1 MEIKF
6 HRLSKYA
13 SWPVLG
19 ALLVSLLLLLTT
31 CTRPTTE
38 NTYIAMLPE
47 PQAFQT
53 IIDEKPVYLYTL
65 DNGDGMKIAITNF
78 GGRIVS
84 WLAQDRNGNWDDI
97 VMGYDSIDGYLSS
110 NEAFFGALI
119 GRYSNRIQ
127 KGQFTLNDST
137 YQLDINN
144 GPHHLHGGS
153 KGFHNVVWNATQHSE
168 THLSLNYTSVDGEM
182 GYPGTV
188 QVQVDFRLEA
198 NNSLRIDFAATTDKA
213 TPINLTTHP
222 FFNLG
227 GAASGS
233 IEDHVLTLFA
243 DYYTPIDSL
252 LIPTGVLEP
261 VEGTPFDFRTP
272 TPIRRQLDSTNTQ
285 QIYGRGFDHNFV
297 IQQTDT
303 TESLKLAARVLERR
317 SGRILEVLTS
327 QPGIQFY
334 SGNFLDGSDEGREGK
349 PYVYRGAFCLEPQ
362 FFPDAPNR
370 PEFPSTLLEP
380 NERYEHTIVFRLDV
394 KK

>member
-1 MEIKF
+1 MWM
-6 HRLSKYA
+6 RKYTLVILGLLFVA
-13 SWPVLG
+13 S
-19 ALLVSLLLLLTT
+19 
-31 CTRPTTE
+31 CRRPSTE
-38 NTYIAMLPE
+38 TTYIAMLPE

-53 IIDEKPVYLYTL
+53 IIDGKPVYLYTL
-65 DNGDGMKIAITNF
+65 DNGQGMKIALTNY

-84 WLAQDRNGNWDDI
+84 WLTPDRNGNWEDI
-97 VMGYDSIDGYLSS
+97 VMGYDSIDGYLDSK
-110 NEAFFGALI
+110 EAFFGALI

-127 KGQFTLNDST
+127 KGQFSLNDTT

-144 GPHHLHGGS
+144 GPHHLHGGR

-168 THLSLNYTSVDGEM
+168 THVSSHYTSVDGEM

-188 QVQVDFRLEA
+188 QVQADFRLEA
-198 NNSLRIDFAATTDKA
+198 GNQLRIDFVATTDKT

-233 IEDHVLTLFA
+233 IEEHVLTLFA
-243 DYYTPIDSL
+243 DYFTPIDSL

-272 TPIRRQLDSTNTQ
+272 TPIRRQLDSTDTQ
-285 QIYGRGFDHNFV
+285 QRYGRGFDHNFV
-297 IQQTDT
+297 VRQADT
-303 TESLKLAARVLERR
+303 TQSLQLAARVLEKR
-317 SGRILEVLTS
+317 SGRILEIFTT

-334 SGNFLDGSDEGREGK
+334 SGNFLDGSDVGREGK
-349 PYVYRGAFCLEPQ
+349 PYRYRGALCLEPQ
-362 FFPDAPNR
+362 HFPDAPNR
-370 PEFPSTLLEP
+370 PEFPSTLLQP
-380 NERYEHTIVFRLDV
+380 GERYEHTIVFRTDI